1 MSVNYATIFSPVIDQ
16 ALVATLTSAPMQA
29 DAADIKYEG
38 GSTIKLATVSTTGLG
53 NYDRATGYP
62 SGSVSV
68 DWESYTFDK
77 DRAIRLNIDKFDVD
91 ETAFVDTVANA
102 VKVLREENTD
112 PEIDAYRY
120 AKVFSSVAGA
130 SLLATPAPMEVYVPN
145 KSDILTKLQDD
156 MTAVQDTVG
165 ETSPLICY
173 MSRQA
178 YGVLS
183 KSSEMDKI
191 LQVLETNINGV
202 ATKVKGLDSMP
213 IIPVPSSRM
222 RTAYTFNSGA
232 SSTYGFA
239 AATTA
244 GKINWIIA
252 PRGALKGVVKGDEV
266 KVIEPA
272 VNQSFSGWSIM
283 FRLYHTLIV
292 LSAKIPSMRISFQ
305 PGTSALDV
313 VVAKSTATSGATTA
327 AATPGTGNKLGYKL
341 SAASIGGT
349 ALKDVHISTLALDN
363 NNYTSE
369 ADIAGAEAGQYL
381 TVVQYNA
388 TSGLVIASYEK
399 KLAAGDIKS

>member
-38 GSTIKLATVSTTGLG
+38 GSTIKLATITTSGLG

-62 SGSVSV
+62 TGAIDV
-68 DWESYTFDK
+68 DWVTYAFDK

-91 ETAFVDTVANA
+91 ETNFVDTVANA

-130 SLLATPAPMEVYVPN
+130 SLLLTPAPMATYVPN

-183 KSSEMDKI
+183 QSSEMDKI

-232 SSTYGFA
+232 SSTFGFA

-305 PGTSALDV
+305 PGTSALSV
-313 VVAKSTATSGATTA
+313 TVAKGTSAGTKATATA
-327 AATPGTGNKLGYKL
+327 GTGNKLGYKL

-349 ALKDVHISTLALDN
+349 ALKDVHISTLALDD
-363 NNYTSE
+363 NNYTSG
-369 ADIAGAEAGQYL
+369 ADIADAAANKYL
-381 TVVQYNA
+381 TVVQYNE
-388 TSGLVIASYEK
+388 TTGLVLSSYEK
-399 KLAAGDIKS
+399 VLAAADIKS

>member
-38 GSTIKLATVSTTGLG
+38 GSTIKLATVSTSGLG
-53 NYDRATGYP
+53 DYNRATGYP
-62 SGSVSV
+62 SGAVSV
-68 DWESYTFDK
+68 DWASYTFDK

-130 SLLATPAPMEVYVPN
+130 SLLATPAPMASYVPN

-222 RTAYTFNSGA
+222 RTAYTFNDG

-272 VNQSFSGWSIM
+272 VNQSYSGWSIM

-305 PGTSALDV
+305 PGTSALSV
-313 VVAKSTATSGATTA
+313 TVEAGTSAGTKATASA
-327 AATPGTGNKLGYKL
+327 GTGNKLGYKL
-341 SAASIGGT
+341 TAASIGGT
-349 ALKDVHISTLALDN
+349 SLKDVHIDELVLDD
-363 NNYTSE
+363 NNYTSG
-369 ADIAGAEAGQYL
+369 ADIAATAGQYL

-388 TSGLVIASYEK
+388 TSGLVVASYEK
-399 KLAAGDIKS
+399 KLAVADIKAN

>member
-38 GSTIKLATVSTTGLG
+38 GSTIKLATVSTSGLG
-53 NYDRATGYP
+53 DYNRATGYP
-62 SGSVSV
+62 TGAIDVN
-68 DWESYTFDK
+68 WATYAFDK

-120 AKVFSSVAGA
+120 AKVFSAVAGS
-130 SLLATPAPMEVYVPN
+130 SLAATPAPMATYVPN

-202 ATKVKGLDSMP
+202 MTKVKGLDSMP

-232 SSTYGFA
+232 SSSFGFA

-305 PGTSALDV
+305 PGTSALSV
-313 VVAKSTATSGATTA
+313 TVAKGTSAGTKATATA
-327 AATPGTGNKLGYKL
+327 GTGNKLGYKL
-341 SAASIGGT
+341 STASIGGT
-349 ALKDVHISTLALDN
+349 ALKDVHISTLALDD
-363 NNYTSE
+363 NNYTSG
-369 ADIAGAEAGQYL
+369 ADIAATAGQYL
-381 TVVQYNA
+381 TVVQYNE
-388 TSGLVIASYEK
+388 TTGLVLSSYEK
-399 KLAAGDIKS
+399 VLAATDIKS

>member
-16 ALVATLTSAPMQA
+16 ALIATLTSAPMQA

-38 GSTIKLATVSTTGLG
+38 GSTIKLATVSTSGLG
-53 NYDRATGYP
+53 DYNRATGYP
-62 SGSVSV
+62 SGAVSV
-68 DWESYTFDK
+68 DWETYAFDK

-130 SLLATPAPMEVYVPN
+130 SLLATPAPMASYVPAIG
-145 KSDILTKLQDD
+145 DILTKLQDD

-165 ETSPLICY
+165 ETSPLVCY

-222 RTAYTFNSGA
+222 RTAYTFNDGT
-232 SSTYGFA
+232 STFGFA
-239 AATTA
+239 AAATA

-305 PGTSALDV
+305 PGTSALNV
-313 VVAKSTATSGATTA
+313 TVAKGTSAGTKATATA
-327 AATPGTGNKLGYKL
+327 GTGNKLGYKL

-349 ALKDVHISTLALDN
+349 ALKDVHISTLALDDED
-363 NNYTSE
+363 YTSG
-369 ADIAGAEAGQYL
+369 ADIAATAGQYL

-388 TSGLVIASYEK
+388 TSGLVVASYEK
-399 KLAAGDIKS
+399 VLAAGDIQ

>member
-1 MSVNYATIFSPVIDQ
+1 MAINYATIFSPVIDQ

-38 GSTIKLATVSTTGLG
+38 GSTIKLATVSTSGLG
-53 NYDRATGYP
+53 DYNRATGYP
-62 SGSVSV
+62 SGAVSV
-68 DWESYTFDK
+68 DWATYAFDK

-120 AKVFSSVAGA
+120 AKVFSAVAGS
-130 SLLATPAPMEVYVPN
+130 SLAATPAPMEVYVPN

-222 RTAYTFNSGA
+222 RTAYTFNDGT
-232 SSTYGFA
+232 STFGFA
-239 AATTA
+239 AAATA

-305 PGTSALDV
+305 PGTSALSV
-313 VVAKSTATSGATTA
+313 TVAKGTSAGTKATATA
-327 AATPGTGNKLGYKL
+327 GTGNKLGYKL

-349 ALKDVHISTLALDN
+349 ALKDVHISTLALDVED
-363 NNYTSE
+363 YTSG
-369 ADIAGAEAGQYL
+369 ADIAATAAQYL
-381 TVVQYNA
+381 TVVAYN
-388 TSGLVIASYEK
+388 TTTGLVVSSYEK
-399 KLAAGDIKS
+399 KLASADIKS

>member
-1 MSVNYATIFSPVIDQ
+1 MPINYATIFSPVIDQ
-16 ALVATLTSAPMQA
+16 ALIATLTSAPMQA

-38 GSTIKLATVSTTGLG
+38 GSTIKLATVSTSGLG
-53 NYDRATGYP
+53 DYNRATGYP
-62 SGSVSV
+62 SGAVSV
-68 DWESYTFDK
+68 DWETYAFDK

-130 SLLATPAPMEVYVPN
+130 SLLATPAPMASYVPAIG
-145 KSDILTKLQDD
+145 DILTKLQDD

-165 ETSPLICY
+165 ETSPLVCY

-222 RTAYTFNSGA
+222 RTAYTFNDGT
-232 SSTYGFA
+232 STFGFA

-305 PGTSALDV
+305 PGTSALNV
-313 VVAKSTATSGATTA
+313 TVAKGTSAGTKATATA
-327 AATPGTGNKLGYKL
+327 GTGNKLGYKL

-349 ALKDVHISTLALDN
+349 ALKDVHISTLALDDED
-363 NNYTSE
+363 YTSG
-369 ADIAGAEAGQYL
+369 ADIAATAGQYL

-388 TSGLVIASYEK
+388 TSGLVVASYEK
-399 KLAAGDIKS
+399 VLAAGDIQ

>member
-38 GSTIKLATVSTTGLG
+38 GSTIKLATVSTSGLG
-53 NYDRATGYP
+53 DYNRATGYP
-62 SGSVSV
+62 TGAIDVN
-68 DWESYTFDK
+68 WATYAFDK

-120 AKVFSSVAGA
+120 AKVFSAVAGS
-130 SLLATPAPMEVYVPN
+130 SLAATPAPMATYVPN

-202 ATKVKGLDSMP
+202 MTKVKGLDSMP

-232 SSTYGFA
+232 SSSFGFA

-305 PGTSALDV
+305 PGTSALSV
-313 VVAKSTATSGATTA
+313 TVAKGTSAGTKATATA
-327 AATPGTGNKLGYKL
+327 GTGNKLGYKL
-341 SAASIGGT
+341 STASIGGT
-349 ALKDVHISTLALDN
+349 ALKDVHISTLALDD
-363 NNYTSE
+363 NNYTSG
-369 ADIAGAEAGQYL
+369 ADIAATAGQYL
-381 TVVQYNA
+381 TVVQYNE
-388 TSGLVIASYEK
+388 TTGLVLSSYEK
-399 KLAAGDIKS
+399 VLAAADIKS

>member
-16 ALVATLTSAPMQA
+16 ALIATLTSAPMQA

-38 GSTIKLATVSTTGLG
+38 GSTIKLATVSTSGLG
-53 NYDRATGYP
+53 DYNRATGYP
-62 SGSVSV
+62 SGAVSV
-68 DWESYTFDK
+68 DWETYAFDK

-130 SLLATPAPMEVYVPN
+130 SLLATPAPMATYVPD

-165 ETSPLICY
+165 ETSPLVCY

-222 RTAYTFNSGA
+222 RTAYTFNDG
-232 SSTYGFA
+232 TNTFGFA
-239 AATTA
+239 AAATA

-305 PGTSALDV
+305 PGTSALNV
-313 VVAKSTATSGATTA
+313 TVAKGTSAGTKATATA
-327 AATPGTGNKLGYKL
+327 GTGNKLGYKL

-349 ALKDVHISTLALDN
+349 ALKDVHISTLALDDED
-363 NNYTSE
+363 YTSG
-369 ADIAGAEAGQYL
+369 ADIAATAGKYL

-388 TSGLVIASYEK
+388 TSGLVVASYEK
-399 KLAAGDIKS
+399 VLAAGDIQ

>member
-38 GSTIKLATVSTTGLG
+38 GSTIKLATVSTSGLG
-53 NYDRATGYP
+53 DYNRATGYP
-62 SGSVSV
+62 TGAIDVN
-68 DWESYTFDK
+68 WATYAFDK

-91 ETAFVDTVANA
+91 ETNFVDTVANA

-120 AKVFSSVAGA
+120 AKVFSAVAGS
-130 SLLATPAPMEVYVPN
+130 SLAATPAPMATYVPD
-145 KSDILTKLQDD
+145 KGDILTKLQDD

-165 ETSPLICY
+165 ETSPLVCY

-232 SSTYGFA
+232 SSTFGFA

-305 PGTSALDV
+305 PGTSALSV
-313 VVAKSTATSGATTA
+313 TVAKGTSAGTKATATA
-327 AATPGTGNKLGYKL
+327 GTGNKLGYKL

-349 ALKDVHISTLALDN
+349 ALKDVHISTLALDD
-363 NNYTSE
+363 NNYTSG
-369 ADIAGAEAGQYL
+369 ADIADAAANKYL
-381 TVVQYNA
+381 TVVQYNE
-388 TSGLVIASYEK
+388 TTGLVLSSYEK
-399 KLAAGDIKS
+399 VLAAADIKS

>member
-38 GSTIKLATVSTTGLG
+38 GSTIKLATITTSGLG

-62 SGSVSV
+62 TGAIDV
-68 DWESYTFDK
+68 DWVTYAFDK

-91 ETAFVDTVANA
+91 ETNFVDTVANA

-120 AKVFSSVAGA
+120 AKVFSAVAGS
-130 SLLATPAPMEVYVPN
+130 SLAATPAPMATYVPD
-145 KSDILTKLQDD
+145 KGDILTKLQDD

-165 ETSPLICY
+165 ETSPLVCY

-202 ATKVKGLDSMP
+202 MTKVKGLDSMP

-232 SSTYGFA
+232 SSTFGFA

-305 PGTSALDV
+305 PGTSALSV
-313 VVAKSTATSGATTA
+313 TVAKGTSAGTKATATA
-327 AATPGTGNKLGYKL
+327 GTGNKLGYKL

-349 ALKDVHISTLALDN
+349 ALKDVHISTLALDD
-363 NNYTSE
+363 NNYTSG
-369 ADIAGAEAGQYL
+369 ADIADAAANKYL
-381 TVVQYNA
+381 TVVQYNE
-388 TSGLVIASYEK
+388 TTGLVLSSYEK
-399 KLAAGDIKS
+399 VLAAADIKS

>member
-16 ALVATLTSAPMQA
+16 ALIATLTSAPMQA

-38 GSTIKLATVSTTGLG
+38 GSTIKLATVSTSGLG
-53 NYDRATGYP
+53 DYNRATGYP
-62 SGSVSV
+62 SGAVSV
-68 DWESYTFDK
+68 EWETYAFDK

-120 AKVFSSVAGA
+120 AKVFSAVAGS
-130 SLLATPAPMEVYVPN
+130 SLAATPAPMATYVPD
-145 KSDILTKLQDD
+145 KIDILTKLQDD

-222 RTAYTFNSGA
+222 RTAYTFNDGSA
-232 SSTYGFA
+232 TYGFA

-305 PGTSALDV
+305 PGTNALEV
-313 VVAKSTATSGATTA
+313 TVAKGTSAGTKATATA
-327 AATPGTGNKLGYKL
+327 GTGNKLGYKL

-363 NNYTSE
+363 DNYTSG
-369 ADIAGAEAGQYL
+369 ADIAATAGQYL

-388 TSGLVIASYEK
+388 TSGLVVASYEK
-399 KLAAGDIKS
+399 VLAAGDIQ